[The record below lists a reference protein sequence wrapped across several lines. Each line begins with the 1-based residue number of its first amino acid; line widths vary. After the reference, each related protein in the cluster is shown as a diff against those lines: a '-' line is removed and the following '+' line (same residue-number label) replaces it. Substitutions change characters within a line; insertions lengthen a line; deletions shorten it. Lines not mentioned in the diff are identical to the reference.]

1 MRRRNQWST
10 ASYQRPP
17 NVPAVPLPAFS
28 ASMASNQMGPPF
40 GSNSSR
46 PPSIPSRHSH
56 ARRSMSILDDKENCN
71 PYQFLP
77 PKPKPNSG
85 LKDHT
90 KGKQVLPNNPALG
103 GLQQQ
108 PRLSK
113 IKSIEPVMLPRGSP
127 KGYRLSTGASLSPHS
142 KIFSAPRT
150 WFCTLFYPSIYRIK
164 ICFVIGIMFS
174 TYFHYLP
181 STSSWPLSNP
191 RPSFTCQML
200 YVNFRWQRKL

>member
-40 GSNSSR
+40 GSNSSQ

-71 PYQFLP
+71 PCQFLP
-77 PKPKPNSG
+77 PKPKLNSG
-85 LKDHT
+85 LKKDHT
-90 KGKQVLPNNPALG
+90 KGKQVLPPNNPG
-103 GLQQQ
+103 QI
-108 PRLSK
+108 RSSK
-113 IKSIEPVMLPRGSP
+113 IKSVEPVMLPRGSP

-150 WFCTLFYPSIYRIK
+150 
-164 ICFVIGIMFS
+164 
-174 TYFHYLP
+174 
-181 STSSWPLSNP
+181 
-191 RPSFTCQML
+191 
-200 YVNFRWQRKL
+200 

>member
-71 PYQFLP
+71 PCQFLP

-85 LKDHT
+85 LKDHI

-150 WFCTLFYPSIYRIK
+150 
-164 ICFVIGIMFS
+164 
-174 TYFHYLP
+174 
-181 STSSWPLSNP
+181 
-191 RPSFTCQML
+191 
-200 YVNFRWQRKL
+200 

>member
-71 PYQFLP
+71 PCQFLP

-85 LKDHT
+85 LKDHI

-150 WFCTLFYPSIYRIK
+150 WFCTLFYRIYRIK
-164 ICFVIGIMFS
+164 ICFVIEKYVFFLVFIGLSSVTVPAHTVI
-174 TYFHYLP
+174 LP
-181 STSSWPLSNP
+181 DWT
-191 RPSFTCQML
+191 F
-200 YVNFRWQRKL
+200 

>member
-85 LKDHT
+85 LKDHI

-113 IKSIEPVMLPRGSP
+113 IKSIEPVRLPRGSP

-150 WFCTLFYPSIYRIK
+150 
-164 ICFVIGIMFS
+164 
-174 TYFHYLP
+174 
-181 STSSWPLSNP
+181 
-191 RPSFTCQML
+191 
-200 YVNFRWQRKL
+200 